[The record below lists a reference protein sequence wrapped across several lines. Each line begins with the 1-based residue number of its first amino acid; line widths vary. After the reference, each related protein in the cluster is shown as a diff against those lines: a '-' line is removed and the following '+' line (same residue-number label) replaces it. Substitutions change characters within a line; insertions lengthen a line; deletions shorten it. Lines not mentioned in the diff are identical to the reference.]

1 MSANVDGMVRE
12 GVAAL
17 KAGKKDEARTLLM
30 KAVEL
35 DQHHEDAWLYLSGV
49 VESEEDQQ
57 TCLENVL
64 AINPANERARK
75 GLQYLEQ
82 KRTGVVP
89 APPPPRPAAPPP
101 PASKR
106 AAEMST
112 SVEWAAPADEPAP
125 APARKGMELS
135 DEDYD
140 QWVTGLNLP
149 AGAKSPYEEVDA
161 DAFDEPDDDA
171 FMPRTMPPAAAA
183 PVTPAK
189 APAKTAA
196 PIDDDMDALD
206 DLRPAPAKAK
216 KEKPPKQKPEPKAK
230 PEAVPPP
237 EPLFPEI
244 PDEVRATRLPGT
256 NERVPILLIALVLL
270 LVVGNIAAAVLLVQA
285 ILPAT

>member
-1 MSANVDGMVRE
+1 MVRE
-12 GVAAL
+12 GVTAL

-35 DQHHEDAWLYLSGV
+35 DQHHEEAWLYLSGV
-49 VESEEDQQ
+49 VETEEDQQ

-89 APPPPRPAAPPP
+89 APPPPRPSAPPPP

-106 AAEMST
+106 SAEMST
-112 SVEWAAPADEPAP
+112 SVEWAAPADDPSVP

-149 AGAKSPYEEVDA
+149 AGAKSPFA
-161 DAFDEPDDDA
+161 DDMDDIDEPDEADFA
-171 FMPRTMPPAAAA
+171 PRLETGAS
-183 PVTPAK
+183 TPAK
-189 APAKTAA
+189 TSSVST
-196 PIDDDMDALD
+196 IVDDDELLEDEP
-206 DLRPAPAKAK
+206 PARPAKAK
-216 KEKPPKQKPEPKAK
+216 KEKPPKQKPQPKVK
-230 PEAVPPP
+230 PEPVPPP

-256 NERVPILLIALVLL
+256 NERVPLLLIALVIL
-270 LVVGNIAAAVLLVQA
+270 LVLANIAAAVVLVQA
-285 ILPAT
+285 ILPTA

>member
-1 MSANVDGMVRE
+1 MVRE

-30 KAVEL
+30 KAVEI
-35 DQHHEDAWLYLSGV
+35 DQHHEEAWLYLSGV
-49 VESEEDQQ
+49 VETEEDQQ

-101 PASKR
+101 PAASKR
-106 AAEMST
+106 AADMST
-112 SVEWAAPADEPAP
+112 SVEWAAPADESSAP
-125 APARKGMELS
+125 APVRKGMELS

-149 AGAKSPYEEVDA
+149 AGTKSPFGEDDA
-161 DAFDEPDDDA
+161 DEFDEPDEDA
-171 FMPRTMPPAAAA
+171 FMPRTAPPAAAA
-183 PVTPAK
+183 PITPEKAAAK
-189 APAKTAA
+189 EFTPVNG
-196 PIDDDMDALD
+196 DADEID
-206 DLRPAPAKAK
+206 DLRPAPAKAMT
-216 KEKPPKQKPEPKAK
+216 EKPPRQKPQPKVKPEP
-230 PEAVPPP
+230 VPPP

-256 NERVPILLIALVLL
+256 NERVPLLLIALVIL
-270 LVVGNIAAAVLLVQA
+270 LVVGNIVAAVLLVQA
-285 ILPAT
+285 ILPAA